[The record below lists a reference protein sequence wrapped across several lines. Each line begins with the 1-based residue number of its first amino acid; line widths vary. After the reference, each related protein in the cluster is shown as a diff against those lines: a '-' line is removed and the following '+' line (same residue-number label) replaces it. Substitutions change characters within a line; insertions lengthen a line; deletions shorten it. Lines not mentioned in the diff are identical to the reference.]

1 MREQF
6 LKHLSRTNILL
17 HVVDVQNIKDNKVNQ
32 DLSEIN
38 AELHKFDKDL
48 SDKKQYIIFNKIDLI
63 SSENID
69 NLKKEIFKEYDKDD
83 VFFTSAVNNE
93 GIEQL
98 KKYILQQ
105 IKELK
110 Y

>member
-1 MREQF
+1 
-6 LKHLSRTNILL
+6 
-17 HVVDVQNIKDNKVNQ
+17 
-32 DLSEIN
+32 
-38 AELHKFDKDL
+38 L

-83 VFFTSAVNNE
+83 VFFTSTVNND